1 MIMEELKKYLNGLGA
16 CSLKGEV
23 DSLESAVRMMFTPQG
38 REFCI
43 KTGFPT
49 LDFLRKHKEELNAIP
64 GVFIDCGNVTLHSLD
79 SQYPNL
85 LISGLTRA
93 SIHISKPI
101 HLHKIIVA
109 HNANLDLLAEDF
121 AVVTITE
128 IGDVQTEISNV
139 GTAKI
144 TIEK

>member
-1 MIMEELKKYLNGLGA
+1 MEELRRYLNGLGA

-23 DSLESAVRMMFTPQG
+23 DSLESAVRMMFSPQG

-64 GVFIDCGNVTLHSLD
+64 GVFIDCGNITLHSLD

-85 LISGLTRA
+85 LISGLTRVL
-93 SIHISKPI
+93 IHISKPI

-109 HNANLDLLAEDF
+109 HSAKLTLNATDH
-121 AVVTITE
+121 AVVTITKIGEAE
-128 IGDVQTEISNV
+128 IEIIND

-144 TIEK
+144 IIEK

>member
-1 MIMEELKKYLNGLGA
+1 MDELKKYLNGLGA

-23 DSLESAVRMMFTPQG
+23 DSLESAIRMMFTPQG

-64 GVFIDCGNVTLHSLD
+64 GVFIDCGYTYISSRHNVLAAGDTALTLMAD
-79 SQYPNL
+79 KPTAIY
-85 LISGLTRA
+85 
-93 SIHISKPI
+93 KPI
-101 HLHKIIVA
+101 AMHGATVVI
-109 HNANLDLLAEDF
+109 NASCY
-121 AVVTITE
+121 AVVLAAE
-128 IGDVQTEISNV
+128 IKAGIEVFND
-139 GTAKI
+139 GTAKV

>member
-1 MIMEELKKYLNGLGA
+1 MEELKKYLNGLGA

-23 DSLESAVRMMFTPQG
+23 DSIESAVRMMFTPQG

-85 LISGLTRA
+85 LISGLTRS

-128 IGDVQTEISNV
+128 IGDVQTEISNDS
-139 GTAKI
+139 TAKI

>member
-1 MIMEELKKYLNGLGA
+1 MEELKKYLNGLGA

-23 DSLESAVRMMFTPQG
+23 DSIESAVRMMFTPQG

-49 LDFLRKHKEELNAIP
+49 LDFLRKHKAELNAIP
-64 GVFIDCGNVTLHSLD
+64 GVFIDCGNITQHSLD

-85 LISGLTRA
+85 LISGLTRV

-101 HLHKIIVA
+101 HLHKIIVTHSA
-109 HNANLDLLAEDF
+109 KLTLNATDH
-121 AVVTITE
+121 AVVTITKIGEAE
-128 IGDVQTEISNV
+128 IEIIND

>member
-64 GVFIDCGNVTLHSLD
+64 GVFIDEGRIGPSCIPDNVT
-79 SQYPNL
+79 NI
-85 LISGLTRA
+85 LISGDTKAYLYA
-93 SIHISKPI
+93 SKPT

-128 IGDVQTEISNV
+128 IGDVQTEISND

>member
-1 MIMEELKKYLNGLGA
+1 MEELKKYLNGLGA

-64 GVFIDCGNVTLHSLD
+64 GVFIDCGNITLHSLD

-85 LISGLTRA
+85 LISGLTRVL
-93 SIHISKPI
+93 IHISKPI

-128 IGDVQTEISNV
+128 IGDVQTEISND

>member
-1 MIMEELKKYLNGLGA
+1 MEELKKYLNGLGA

-23 DSLESAVRMMFTPQG
+23 DSLESAIRMMFTPQG

-49 LDFLRKHKEELNAIP
+49 LDFLRKHKAELNAIP
-64 GVFIDCGNVTLHSLD
+64 GVFIDCGNITLHSLD

-93 SIHISKPI
+93 SIHISKPT

-109 HNANLDLLAEDF
+109 HNAKLTLNAADH
-121 AVVTITE
+121 AVVTITKIGEAE
-128 IGDVQTEISNV
+128 IEIIND

-144 TIEK
+144 IIEK

>member
-1 MIMEELKKYLNGLGA
+1 MEELKKYLDGLGA

-49 LDFLRKHKEELNAIP
+49 LDFLRKHKEKLNAIP
-64 GVFIDCGNVTLHSLD
+64 GIYIDTGLVRTHDEHEVLVAGDSAVTFCADKPDAIYKVIVMHGATAC
-79 SQYPNL
+79 
-85 LISGLTRA
+85 IRA
-93 SIHISKPI
+93 SGYA
-101 HLHKIIVA
+101 VA
-109 HNANLDLLAEDF
+109 TCAE
-121 AVVTITE
+121 IK
-128 IGDVQTEISNV
+128 GDVMCQND

-144 TIEK
+144 TIER